1 MSHGRDR
8 DAAVE
13 RWLRRTSASEAPLS
27 AAGPCPDAEEIAAW
41 ADGGVSAEN
50 RSNIERHLSACA
62 RCQAI
67 AGTMARTE
75 SIAEWAVPKGRSP
88 WRWLTWAIPLTGAA
102 TIAMLVVLDRQMLE
116 TRRTAAP
123 APVTVESK
131 ADQPAGTRERAELK
145 DQGRAD
151 APGDRGAA
159 AAKLADEKQRPG
171 NFAKAENEQ
180 RSKDTLS
187 SARPSA
193 PPAPA
198 VAPPAPV
205 AEPTAPL
212 KQPQQQA
219 AEKTARAEEL
229 DRLAMNRLAAAP
241 LEIRSPDATVRWRIT
256 GTLVQ
261 RSVDAGS
268 TWSPVDL
275 GLPAVI
281 TAGAAPTSTTC
292 WLAGRGGLVLL
303 TTDGKTWT
311 RSSIPDAT
319 DLSAIR
325 ATDARIATVT
335 TADGREFATTD
346 GGRTWVRRDLQEN
359 PAAPF

>member
-8 DAAVE
+8 DTAVE
-13 RWLRRTSASEAPLS
+13 RWLRRTSASEAPFS

-41 ADGGVSAEN
+41 ADGGMSAEAT
-50 RSNIERHLSACA
+50 SNIERHLSACA

-75 SIAEWAVPKGRSP
+75 SIAEWALPERRSP

-102 TIAMLVVLDRQMLE
+102 TIAMLVLLDRQMLE
-116 TRRTAAP
+116 TRRGAAP
-123 APVTVESK
+123 PPVSTQSK
-131 ADQPAGTRERAELK
+131 ADPPAGTRERAELN
-145 DQGRAD
+145 DQARAD
-151 APGDRGAA
+151 TPSDRGTA
-159 AAKLADEKQRPG
+159 AAKVAEEKQRPG

-180 RSKDTLS
+180 RSRDTRS
-187 SARPSA
+187 PARPAA
-193 PPAPA
+193 PPAPVA
-198 VAPPAPV
+198 APPPV
-205 AEPTAPL
+205 AEPTAPR
-212 KQPQQQA
+212 QPQQQV
-219 AEKTARAEEL
+219 AEKSARAEEL
-229 DRLAMNRLAAAP
+229 DRLAMSRLAAAP
-241 LEIRSPDATVRWRIT
+241 LEIRSADGTVRWRVT
-256 GTLVQ
+256 GTQVQ

-292 WLAGRGGLVLL
+292 WLVGRGGTVLL
-303 TTDGKTWT
+303 TTDGKTFT
-311 RSSIPDAT
+311 RVTSPDAT
-319 DLSAIR
+319 DLSAVR
-325 ATDARIATVT
+325 ATDARNATVT
-335 TADGREFATTD
+335 AADGREFATTD